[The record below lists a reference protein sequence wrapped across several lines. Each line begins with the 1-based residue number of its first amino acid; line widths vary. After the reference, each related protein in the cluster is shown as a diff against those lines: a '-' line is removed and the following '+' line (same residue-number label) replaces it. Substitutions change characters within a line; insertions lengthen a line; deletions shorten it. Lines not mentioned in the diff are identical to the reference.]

1 MDQGMMSLIWVI
13 AVGVLMYYFMIRP
26 QQKQKKVK
34 DAMMNNL
41 KKGDRVITV
50 GGMYGIVRS
59 IKDEKV
65 TLEIASEVYVQFSK
79 GSIGSVLKNE
89 PKSSKD
95 DEPETVMDQE
105 TGVSDVDDVEYE
117 IEQDQDE

>member
-1 MDQGMMSLIWVI
+1 MMSLIWVI